1 MFLNKIN
8 SFVYTYIRF
17 IEMVGVLMRIF
28 SFSLVSWMGA
38 ESPFFF
44 VWAFNTT
51 DAVILSW
58 CSILKKDSAYT
69 LLNVFWIMVGI
80 VGMLRAGAYSFLD
93 FKIAGLHFLAQF
105 VTLFN

>member
-1 MFLNKIN
+1 
-8 SFVYTYIRF
+8 
-17 IEMVGVLMRIF
+17 MVGVLMRIF

-58 CSILKKDSAYT
+58 CSILKKDNAYT

-80 VGMLRAGAYSFLD
+80 VGMLRASSFSFID
-93 FKIAGLHFLAQF
+93 FKTAVLHFLVQF
-105 VTLFN
+105 ATLFSQ